1 MLTTE
6 NAAFCTHI
14 SMSSLWLIEGEYEQG
29 LLVYEMRMF

>member
-14 SMSSLWLIEGEYEQG
+14 SMSYERTEGEYEQG
-29 LLVYEMRMF
+29 LLVYEMTMY